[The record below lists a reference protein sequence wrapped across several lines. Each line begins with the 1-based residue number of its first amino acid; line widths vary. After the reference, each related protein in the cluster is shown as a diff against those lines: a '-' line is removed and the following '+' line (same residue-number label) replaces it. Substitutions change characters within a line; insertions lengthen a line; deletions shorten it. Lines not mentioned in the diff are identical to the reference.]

1 MKPTVYIETTIP
13 SYYYDEREVIAKEIS
28 RTREWWDAERD
39 GYECFTSPVVFEE
52 LQEGSYPH
60 QEECVGLVVDLPSLT
75 LVAQIRDIAATY
87 QARRLMPK
95 EPVRD
100 ALHLAVASYYRMDF
114 LLTWNCRHLANATKV
129 RHLERLNQG
138 MGLSV
143 PILTTPFLM
152 QTWEEL

>member
-13 SYYYDEREVIAKEIS
+13 SYYHDRREEIAKEIA
-28 RTREWWDAERD
+28 RTRQWWDKER
-39 GYECFTSPVVFEE
+39 GEYECFVSPVVLEE

-60 QEECVGLVVDLPSLT
+60 REECISLVGDFPSLA
-75 LVAQIRDIAATY
+75 LVGEIRIIAAAY

-100 ALHLAVASYYRMDF
+100 ALHLAIASYYRMDY

-129 RHLERLNQG
+129 RHLESLNQG

-143 PILTTPFLM
+143 PILTTPYMM
-152 QTWEEL
+152 QVWEEP